1 MTTFRFLF
9 SAHWAT
15 LLLAM
20 LTGLM
25 SGASS
30 AGLIALTNHVLT
42 TNNFLS
48 FPLMG
53 GFIGLCLLSLVSY
66 VATQILLSRLTQRVT
81 YELRIFLTK
90 RILSLPLSELEQ
102 LGNAKLLAA
111 LIEDVQVLST
121 LLLVIAQLSVNIA
134 IMMSCLVYMFWL
146 SPALFGVSVIFI
158 AVGVASYQLLMKP
171 ADSYLY
177 QAREHQTE
185 LFGHLRGTLDGIKEL
200 KLHQYRQQAFL
211 KEELESSAQA
221 VRQTSI
227 DGFDRLAIANGWGRL
242 LFFLVIGLF
251 LFGLPRLITLEPS
264 VLSGYILVTLYLSAP
279 LEGILNSLP
288 FLLRTKVALSQLE
301 NLGLL
306 SKPIGSENDRAL
318 VPDSCDKIN
327 SLEMTGVVHGYQN
340 SRDSSNFSVGPVDL
354 MLRSG
359 EITFLVGGNGSG
371 KTTLAKLI
379 TGLYAPDQGE
389 VRLDGKP
396 ITKHNLEWY
405 RQHFSAIFS
414 DFYLFKSLLGIHSD
428 QLSERAQDYL
438 QQLQLDHK
446 VKIVDRR
453 FSTTDLSQGQRKR
466 LALLVA
472 YLEDRPLYLFD
483 EWAADQD
490 PLFKEIFYKRILP
503 DLKDRG
509 KTIIVIS
516 HDDRYFH
523 LADQILR
530 LESGVCS
537 ARGTRDVS

>member
-15 LLLAM
+15 LVLAM

-66 VATQILLSRLTQRVT
+66 VATQVLLSRLTQRVT

-90 RILSLPLSELEQ
+90 QILSLPLSEIEQ
-102 LGNAKLLAA
+102 LGSAKLLAA

-121 LLLVIAQLSVNIA
+121 LLLVVAQLSVNIA

-146 SPALFGVSVIFI
+146 SPALFGVSVVFI
-158 AVGVASYQLLMKP
+158 ALGIASYQMLMKP
-171 ADSYLY
+171 ANSYLY
-177 QAREHQTE
+177 QARDHQTE

-211 KEELESSAQA
+211 REELESSAQA

-242 LFFLVIGLF
+242 LFFLAIGLF

-264 VLSGYILVTLYLSAP
+264 VLSGYILVTLYLAAP

-288 FLLRTKVALSQLE
+288 FLLRTKVALSQLQE
-301 NLGLL
+301 LGLL
-306 SKPIGSENDRAL
+306 SKSVDNHKDHTLVSGSLNKI
-318 VPDSCDKIN
+318 DSV
-327 SLEMTGVVHGYQN
+327 EMTGVVHGYQHRGDGN
-340 SRDSSNFSVGPVDL
+340 NFVVGPVDL
-354 MLRSG
+354 ILRSG

-379 TGLYAPDQGE
+379 TGLYAPKQGE
-389 VRLDGKP
+389 VRLDGKL
-396 ITKHNLEWY
+396 IVNHNLEWY
-405 RQHFSAIFS
+405 RQHFSAVFS
-414 DFYLFKSLLGIHSD
+414 DFYLFKSLLGLDSER
-428 QLSERAQDYL
+428 LSERAQDYL
-438 QQLQLDHK
+438 HQLQLDHK
-446 VKIVDRR
+446 VQIVNHR

-503 DLKDRG
+503 DLKERG

-530 LESGVCS
+530 LEPGGCS
-537 ARGTRDVS
+537 AGGARNI

>member
-15 LLLAM
+15 LVLAM

-53 GFIGLCLLSLVSY
+53 GFLGLCLLSLVSY

-90 RILSLPLSELEQ
+90 QILSLPLSEIEQ
-102 LGNAKLLAA
+102 LGSAKLLAA
-111 LIEDVQVLST
+111 LIEDVQVLSN
-121 LLLVIAQLSVNIA
+121 LLLVVAQLSVNIA
-134 IMMSCLVYMFWL
+134 ITLSCLVYMFWL
-146 SPALFGVSVIFI
+146 SPALFGVSLVFI
-158 AVGVASYQLLMKP
+158 VLGVASYQLLIKP
-171 ADSYLY
+171 ADFYLY
-177 QAREHQTE
+177 QARDHQTE
-185 LFGHLRGTLDGIKEL
+185 LFGHLRDTLDGIKEL

-211 KEELESSAQA
+211 REELESSAQA

-242 LFFLVIGLF
+242 LFFLAIGLF

-264 VLSGYILVTLYLSAP
+264 VLSGYILVTLYLAAP

-288 FLLRTKVALSQLE
+288 FLLRTKVALSQLQE
-301 NLGLL
+301 LGLL
-306 SKPIGSENDRAL
+306 SKSADNHKDHTLVSGSL
-318 VPDSCDKIN
+318 DKID
-327 SLEMTGVVHGYQN
+327 SVEMTGVVHGYQHRGDGN
-340 SRDSSNFSVGPVDL
+340 NFVVGPVDL
-354 MLRSG
+354 ILRSG

-379 TGLYAPDQGE
+379 TGLYAPEQGE
-389 VRLDGKP
+389 VRLDGKL
-396 ITKHNLEWY
+396 IVNHNLEWY
-405 RQHFSAIFS
+405 RQHFSAVFS
-414 DFYLFKSLLGIHSD
+414 DFYLFKSLLGLDSD
-428 QLSERAQDYL
+428 RLSERAQGYL
-438 QQLQLDHK
+438 YQLQLDHK
-446 VKIVDRR
+446 VQIVNHR

-523 LADQILR
+523 LGDQILR
-530 LESGVCS
+530 LESGRIS
-537 ARGTRDVS
+537 SI

>member
-15 LLLAM
+15 LVLAM

-66 VATQILLSRLTQRVT
+66 VATQILLSRLTQKIT

-90 RILSLPLSELEQ
+90 QILSLPLSEIEQ
-102 LGNAKLLAA
+102 LGNAKLLTA
-111 LIEDVQVLST
+111 LIEDVQVLSN
-121 LLLVIAQLSVNIA
+121 LLLVVAQLSVNIA
-134 IMMSCLVYMFWL
+134 IMLSCLVYMFWL
-146 SPALFGVSVIFI
+146 SPALFGVSFVFI
-158 AVGVASYQLLMKP
+158 ALGVTSYQLLIKP

-177 QAREHQTE
+177 QARDHQTE

-242 LFFLVIGLF
+242 LFFLAIGLF

-264 VLSGYILVTLYLSAP
+264 VLSGYILVTLYLAAP

-288 FLLRTKVALSQLE
+288 FLLRTKVALSQLQE
-301 NLGLL
+301 LGLL
-306 SKPIGSENDRAL
+306 SKSADNDKDHPLVLGSL
-318 VPDSCDKIN
+318 DKIN
-327 SLEMTGVVHGYQN
+327 SLEMTGVVHSYQHRGDGN
-340 SRDSSNFSVGPVDL
+340 NFVVGPVDL
-354 MLRSG
+354 ILRSG

-379 TGLYAPDQGE
+379 TGLYAPEQGE
-389 VRLDGKP
+389 VHLDGKL
-396 ITKHNLEWY
+396 ILNHNLEWY
-405 RQHFSAIFS
+405 RQHVSAVFS
-414 DFYLFKSLLGIHSD
+414 DFYLFKSLLGLDSER
-428 QLSERAQDYL
+428 LSERAQDYL
-438 QQLQLDHK
+438 HQLQLDHK
-446 VKIVDRR
+446 VQIVNHR

-530 LESGVCS
+530 LESGEI
-537 ARGTRDVS
+537 API

>member
-1 MTTFRFLF
+1 
-9 SAHWAT
+9 
-15 LLLAM
+15 M

-66 VATQILLSRLTQRVT
+66 VATQVLLSRLTQRVT

-90 RILSLPLSELEQ
+90 QILSLPLSEIEQ
-102 LGNAKLLAA
+102 LGSAKLLAA

-121 LLLVIAQLSVNIA
+121 LLLVVAQLSVNIA

-146 SPALFGVSVIFI
+146 SPALFGVSVVFI
-158 AVGVASYQLLMKP
+158 ALGIASYQMLMKP
-171 ADSYLY
+171 ANSYLY
-177 QAREHQTE
+177 QARDHQTE

-211 KEELESSAQA
+211 REELESSAQA

-242 LFFLVIGLF
+242 LFFLAIGLF

-264 VLSGYILVTLYLSAP
+264 VLSGYILVTLYLAAP

-288 FLLRTKVALSQLE
+288 FLLRTKVALSQLQE
-301 NLGLL
+301 LGLL
-306 SKPIGSENDRAL
+306 SKSVDNHKDHTLVSGSLNKI
-318 VPDSCDKIN
+318 DSV
-327 SLEMTGVVHGYQN
+327 EMTGVVHGYQHRGDGN
-340 SRDSSNFSVGPVDL
+340 NFVVGPVDL
-354 MLRSG
+354 ILRSG

-379 TGLYAPDQGE
+379 TGLYAPKQGE
-389 VRLDGKP
+389 VRLDGKL
-396 ITKHNLEWY
+396 IVNHNLEWY
-405 RQHFSAIFS
+405 RQHFSAVFS
-414 DFYLFKSLLGIHSD
+414 DFYLFKSLLGLDSER
-428 QLSERAQDYL
+428 LSERAQDYL
-438 QQLQLDHK
+438 HQLQLDHK
-446 VKIVDRR
+446 VQIVNHR

-503 DLKDRG
+503 DLKERG

-530 LESGVCS
+530 LEPGGCS
-537 ARGTRDVS
+537 AGGARNI